1 VYDLIKASALKA
13 VDKHPVATRAIL
25 DLIFHPKPRDPVVH
39 AVMRLTVDDKD
50 LKEFKDVVLLM
61 ETATRAEEG
70 CAASPS
76 CFLHH

>member
-1 VYDLIKASALKA
+1 
-13 VDKHPVATRAIL
+13 
-25 DLIFHPKPRDPVVH
+25 
-39 AVMRLTVDDKD
+39 MRLTVDDKD

-76 CFLHH
+76 FFLHH